1 MRTKTLIALIII
13 LLTGCTEKV
22 TDLSKLHHTDHKVM
36 FGGNNDRYC
45 DDKNSDCKRAKL
57 DQGTINKLRE
67 ISGLEDIALVAA
79 IDVNGEIVLLEYLE
93 KYKGKDGKEK
103 AIEKRDK
110 SAVEANGPI
119 VNITATPNKGSQCL
133 LWAYNKTSSG
143 GTNYSNYCLW
153 WQ

>member
-1 MRTKTLIALIII
+1 MIIKI
-13 LLTGCTEKV
+13 LGVLVILLLTGCATKEGELMKFP
-22 TDLSKLHHTDHKVM
+22 HHNTMHASDHK
-36 FGGNNDRYC
+36 YC
-45 DDKNSDCKRAKL
+45 DDGNPECKRAKL

-103 AIEKRDK
+103 MIEKRNK
-110 SAVEANGPI
+110 FTVEPNGPI
-119 VNITATPNKGSQCL
+119 INITATPNKGSQCL

-153 WQ
+153 WSN